1 MQFKYPEILFFLFL
15 LLIPLL
21 IHLFQLQKFKKEAF
35 TNVQFLK
42 KIDLESR
49 KSSKLKKLLILLS
62 RMLALAALIIA
73 FSQPYINKSDGLQ
86 QRKTIIYLDNSM
98 SLQAMGA
105 SGIDQL
111 QVNKNMLLDKL
122 NEKDQEISLI
132 SNQKFLIDL
141 DPKSLNN
148 ELISLDFHPLKKD
161 INQVL
166 LQING
171 VQKNKTN
178 TLYDIY
184 LISDFQNINNRIDS
198 NLINDLNDY
207 NLVNLSNEKTENIS
221 IDTIWIAKKDTD
233 QITLKAHLSSWQ
245 MTEKDLSVSL
255 FLNEDL
261 YGKTTVTMLPD
272 SKKEVE
278 FLVPAGILNSGKIS
292 LTDHRLNFD
301 NELYFSIP
309 EMKKRNV
316 LIIGTGHH
324 FLERIYKKN
333 EFNLTTTTYADL
345 DQSIIPAQDLI
356 IISELDKI
364 SKPLGQSLEVFVKQK
379 GNLVIIPSTD
389 IDIGT
394 YNALLESFQAGRIT
408 DKFQEDKSVTGINY
422 DHPFFNQV
430 FEKEVYNFQYPV
442 LSQGYIGDFKNA
454 SPLLQFDDLTDFVSE
469 IRYFD
474 NKVYWISSPLSS
486 QENKFVNSPLIVPI
500 FYNFSVQSKNDG
512 AIYLTI
518 GQQNEITIDT
528 GNSDDSPVKI
538 INKDTEFIPMQTK
551 SSEVTKIT
559 TQEYPLDQGIYE
571 LQSNAKLLQ
580 RLAFNYDRI
589 ESDLNFNDLS
599 PLADA
604 YENIHLYDSLDKAL
618 KEGNDRNNNKDLWHL
633 FIIFALVFLILEILL
648 QKFLKN

>member
-1 MQFKYPEILFFLFL
+1 
-15 LLIPLL
+15 
-21 IHLFQLQKFKKEAF
+21 
-35 TNVQFLK
+35 
-42 KIDLESR
+42 
-49 KSSKLKKLLILLS
+49 
-62 RMLALAALIIA
+62 
-73 FSQPYINKSDGLQ
+73 
-86 QRKTIIYLDNSM
+86 
-98 SLQAMGA
+98 
-105 SGIDQL
+105 
-111 QVNKNMLLDKL
+111 
-122 NEKDQEISLI
+122 
-132 SNQKFLIDL
+132 
-141 DPKSLNN
+141 
-148 ELISLDFHPLKKD
+148 
-161 INQVL
+161 
-166 LQING
+166 
-171 VQKNKTN
+171 
-178 TLYDIY
+178 
-184 LISDFQNINNRIDS
+184 
-198 NLINDLNDY
+198 
-207 NLVNLSNEKTENIS
+207 
-221 IDTIWIAKKDTD
+221 
-233 QITLKAHLSSWQ
+233 
-245 MTEKDLSVSL
+245 
-255 FLNEDL
+255 
-261 YGKTTVTMLPD
+261 
-272 SKKEVE
+272 
-278 FLVPAGILNSGKIS
+278 
-292 LTDHRLNFD
+292 
-301 NELYFSIP
+301 
-309 EMKKRNV
+309 
-316 LIIGTGHH
+316 
-324 FLERIYKKN
+324 
-333 EFNLTTTTYADL
+333 
-345 DQSIIPAQDLI
+345 
-356 IISELDKI
+356 
-364 SKPLGQSLEVFVKQK
+364 
-379 GNLVIIPSTD
+379 VIIPSTD

-486 QENKFVNSPLIVPI
+486 QENKFVNSPLIVPL